1 MYVGKSYK
9 LLEFIIWTRKN
20 IYLLLIINI
29 LPVILYEIFE
39 VKWIAISWTIVSLLG
54 TTAAFIV
61 GFKNTQ
67 TYNRTLEAHQI
78 WTSILSASRSWG
90 CTCKDFIEDKE
101 ILKIL
106 IYRHLAW
113 ITTLRYGMREFQ
125 IWESSN
131 KRHNKEYQ
139 KFYTIPE
146 RNTPLEK
153 ELSKYLS
160 NEELQYIMSVQN
172 KPSQMISLQGDT
184 ISKLYKNQQIAVLQF
199 VDIERSMKEL
209 FVLQGKSEQ
218 IKNYPYPR
226 QYAIINSLLVNFFC
240 ILLPFGMLKE
250 FDKLNENVEG
260 IMKGNMVWLLIPFS
274 ILIAWIYKSL
284 GQVGESTENPFEGS
298 ANDVPISHISRLIE
312 IDLREMIGEKNL
324 PPKLETQHDIVS

>member
-1 MYVGKSYK
+1 MYLGKSYK
-9 LLEFIIWTRKN
+9 LLEFIIWTRKS

-29 LPVILYEIFE
+29 IPVVLYEIFE
-39 VKWIAISWTIVSLLG
+39 ITWIAISWTIVSLLG
-54 TTAAFIV
+54 TAAAFIV

-67 TYNRTLEAHQI
+67 TYNRTLEAQQI

-90 CTCKDFIEDKE
+90 GTCKDFIEDKE

-113 ITTLRYGMREFQ
+113 LTTLRYGMREFQ

-139 KFYTIPE
+139 RFYTIPE
-146 RNTPLEK
+146 REIPLEK
-153 ELSKYLS
+153 ELSKYLN
-160 NEELQYIMSVQN
+160 NEELQYIISVQS
-172 KPSQMISLQGDT
+172 KPTQIMSLQGDT
-184 ISKLYKNQQIAVLQF
+184 ISKLYKNQEIAVLQF
-199 VDIERSMKEL
+199 VDLERSIKEF
-209 FVLQGKSEQ
+209 FVLQGRSEQ
-218 IKNYPYPR
+218 IKNFPYPR
-226 QYAIINSLLVNFFC
+226 QYAIINSLLVNLFC

-250 FDKLNENVEG
+250 FNKLNENVEG

-284 GQVGESTENPFEGS
+284 GQVGESTENPFEGT
-298 ANDVPISHISRLIE
+298 ANDVPISQISRNIE

-324 PPKLETQHDIVS
+324 LHKLEPQHDIIL